1 MSLRFSFLLALVFT
15 CFQFVAQAQPGREYS
30 VDDNRAIKLYEKG
43 LSAYNQMMMEEAE
56 DFMIR
61 AVDKNASF
69 IEPRILLGQIYAEQ
83 NMIEKSISQIE
94 TAIEIDSNFFPNNH
108 FFLGELYLTQGMYQK
123 ALTSFQKFESYGTG
137 SPTLKDRSVLNIR
150 SCEYALLAVANP
162 VPFEPENLGDAIN
175 SAADEYYPCLT
186 ADEQTML
193 YTRAVADRENRTG
206 YQEDFYISNKEN
218 NEWVR
223 AQPVKEI
230 NTEKNEGAPT
240 LSPDGQVLIFT
251 ACEIDGDWG
260 GNRNGLGHCDLFF
273 SQKIG
278 PSWSEP
284 RNLGERI
291 NSYSWESQPSYS
303 ADGRTIYFVRGKT
316 TARGVQEQDIWVSNL
331 HPQGFWQK
339 PRKLE
344 GPINTPYEEESVMI
358 HPDGKTLYFSSNGH
372 PGLGGL
378 DIFVSRKDEDGKWG
392 EPQNLGYPI
401 NTKDDENSLLVS
413 ASGDIS
419 YFASDREGGQGGL
432 DLYKFKLYNEARPQM
447 VTYAQGVVFDAKTK
461 ERLGARFELI
471 DLESGEQVVE
481 SYSNPG
487 NGEFLV
493 SLPSGRDYA
502 LNVSREG
509 YLFYSDNFTL
519 SQESATAPK
528 QLEVPLKRI
537 EEGSSVVLNNVF
549 FDVDQYKLKPQSKV
563 ELDKLIEFLK
573 LNPELR
579 IEISGHTDNVGTDEA
594 NKVLSQ
600 NRAQSVVDY
609 LLENGI
615 SKDRLSA
622 KGFGESKPIA
632 SNDNEEGRAKNRR
645 TEFEV
650 IGK

>member
-1 MSLRFSFLLALVFT
+1 
-15 CFQFVAQAQPGREYS
+15 
-30 VDDNRAIKLYEKG
+30 
-43 LSAYNQMMMEEAE
+43 
-56 DFMIR
+56 
-61 AVDKNASF
+61 
-69 IEPRILLGQIYAEQ
+69 
-83 NMIEKSISQIE
+83 
-94 TAIEIDSNFFPNNH
+94 
-108 FFLGELYLTQGMYQK
+108 
-123 ALTSFQKFESYGTG
+123 
-137 SPTLKDRSVLNIR
+137 
-150 SCEYALLAVANP
+150 
-162 VPFEPENLGDAIN
+162 
-175 SAADEYYPCLT
+175 
-186 ADEQTML
+186 
-193 YTRAVADRENRTG
+193 
-206 YQEDFYISNKEN
+206 
-218 NEWVR
+218 
-223 AQPVKEI
+223 
-230 NTEKNEGAPT
+230 
-240 LSPDGQVLIFT
+240 
-251 ACEIDGDWG
+251 
-260 GNRNGLGHCDLFF
+260 
-273 SQKIG
+273 
-278 PSWSEP
+278 
-284 RNLGERI
+284 
-291 NSYSWESQPSYS
+291 
-303 ADGRTIYFVRGKT
+303 
-316 TARGVQEQDIWVSNL
+316 
-331 HPQGFWQK
+331 
-339 PRKLE
+339 
-344 GPINTPYEEESVMI
+344 MI

-413 ASGDIS
+413 ASGDIA

>member
-1 MSLRFSFLLALVFT
+1 MKLSISILFTLVFSI
-15 CFQFVAQAQPGREYS
+15 FQLVSFAQPGRQYS

-43 LSAYNQMMMEEAE
+43 ISSYNQMMLNEAE

-61 AVDKNASF
+61 AVDKNENF
-69 IEPRILLGQIYAEQ
+69 VEPHILLGQIYAEK
-83 NMIEKSISQIE
+83 NMVEKAITQMERAVQI
-94 TAIEIDSNFFPNNH
+94 DPDFFPNNH
-108 FFLGELYLTQGMYQK
+108 FFLGELYLSEGEYKK
-123 ALTSFQKFESYGTG
+123 ALSSFQKFESYGTG
-137 SPTLKDRSVLNIR
+137 TPTLKDRALLNIR
-150 SCEYALLAVANP
+150 SCEFALMSMANP
-162 VPFEPENLGDAIN
+162 IPFEPKNLGESIN

-193 YTRAVADRENRTG
+193 YTRAVASRESRTG
-206 YQEDFYISNKEN
+206 YQEDFYLSKKVDGD
-218 NEWVR
+218 WTK
-223 AQPVKEI
+223 AQPVQEI
-230 NTEKNEGAPT
+230 NTQKNEGAPT

-278 PSWSEP
+278 PRWSEP
-284 RNLGERI
+284 RNLGERV

-303 ADGRTIYFVRGKT
+303 ADGRTLYFVRGKT
-316 TARGVQEQDIWVSNL
+316 TARGVKEQDIWVSKL

-339 PRKLE
+339 PTKLE
-344 GPINTPYEEESVMI
+344 GPVNTPYEEESVMI

-372 PGLGGL
+372 PGMGGL
-378 DIFVSRKDEDGKWG
+378 DIFVSRKDEDGNWG
-392 EPQNLGYPI
+392 QPQNLGYPI

-413 ASGDIS
+413 ATGRIA

-432 DLYKFKLYNEARPQM
+432 DLYKFDLYEGARPEM
-447 VTYAQGVVFDAKTK
+447 VTYVKGIVFDAKSK

-493 SLPSGRDYA
+493 SLPGGRDYA

-519 SQESATAPK
+519 SETTAAAPQE
-528 QLEVPLKRI
+528 LEVPLKRI

-573 LNPELR
+573 LNPELK
-579 IEISGHTDNVGTDEA
+579 IEISGHTDNVGSDES
-594 NKVLSQ
+594 NNVLSQ

-609 LLENGI
+609 LMKNGI
-615 SKDRLSA
+615 DRDRLSA

-632 SNDNEEGRAKNRR
+632 TNETEEGRAKNRR
-645 TEFEV
+645 TEFEI